1 MYSRKHGVIS
11 LSVSGFS
18 LFDWLEDLSAGKQ
31 STLGRP
37 SAHQA
42 WDHEPGGH
50 NQRTYIYVYTL
61 KKINISFVRM
71 DKPWRLIQL
80 MTFAIP
86 AQLTLLLCKATKT
99 ALGDCHAKVQQYLK
113 KSETKFHNQPRPYFT
128 VVQLLDNS

>member
-42 WDHEPGGH
+42 WDHEPEGH
-50 NQRTYIYVYTL
+50 NQRTYIYIYTQKNQHIL
-61 KKINISFVRM
+61 CSHGQALEVDPTYDFCNPCPTNPSTLQG
-71 DKPWRLIQL
+71 DKDRIGGLPRKGA
-80 MTFAIP
+80 AI
-86 AQLTLLLCKATKT
+86 LEE
-99 ALGDCHAKVQQYLK
+99 V
-113 KSETKFHNQPRPYFT
+113 
-128 VVQLLDNS
+128 